1 MSRKLTTKKAKV
13 LHDGMRKEDQTE
25 DGNNEFLA
33 RTGSFTNFMNRNR
46 LSLPLKTS
54 IEQKHR
60 DKLINKLLS
69 FVF

>member
-1 MSRKLTTKKAKV
+1 
-13 LHDGMRKEDQTE
+13 MRKEDQTE
-25 DGNNEFLA
+25 DGNNKFLS

-46 LSLPLKTS
+46 LPLPLKTS